1 MKEMKDFFKLTMLFS
16 VALLMACGGSSNENK
31 SDESSENDS
40 IVKTVSVELEKL
52 WETDTLLIT
61 SEAVR
66 FHSEMNTIFV
76 SNIGNVPPD
85 KKDGDGTISKID
97 LEGKIVEQTW
107 VKELNAPKGLGY
119 FGDYLYVTDITEL
132 VKIEISTGKIEK
144 KYLIED
150 AGFLND
156 VDVDSN
162 GDVYFTD
169 SGSDKVYILKN
180 DSVSVF
186 KQIEGVNPNGV
197 LVEENRV
204 LVVAYNNGDFIAIDK
219 QTNEHTIL
227 AKGIANGDGIVAINE
242 GYIVSAWNGEV
253 FFVANT
259 EGAVPVKILDTQEE
273 KLNTA
278 DIASVPGKNILL
290 IPTFF
295 GNTVAAHKIN
305 VK

>member
-295 GNTVAAHKIN
+295 GNTVAAYKIN